1 MRRRVRRGVRIRP
14 DVWKRVAVYGL
25 LLLILGA
32 AMCSFFAQLTRLPAT
47 PDLILGAVLAIAL
60 LDGRKTAAIV
70 GVFGG
75 IVIDSLGGVGVS
87 LSPLLYLVVVLTVGG
102 ISEKMLPGFFSW
114 LCLLLPSLLLRGLFT
129 ALGFLFYTGGLP
141 VGEVLRSVILPEAIC
156 TVIFCCPLYFLV
168 KLCVLPIKDRRDR
181 AAR

>member
-70 GVFGG
+70 GV
-75 IVIDSLGGVGVS
+75 LGE
-87 LSPLLYLVVVLTVGG
+87 L
-102 ISEKMLPGFFSW
+102 
-114 LCLLLPSLLLRGLFT
+114 
-129 ALGFLFYTGGLP
+129 
-141 VGEVLRSVILPEAIC
+141 
-156 TVIFCCPLYFLV
+156 
-168 KLCVLPIKDRRDR
+168 
-181 AAR
+181 